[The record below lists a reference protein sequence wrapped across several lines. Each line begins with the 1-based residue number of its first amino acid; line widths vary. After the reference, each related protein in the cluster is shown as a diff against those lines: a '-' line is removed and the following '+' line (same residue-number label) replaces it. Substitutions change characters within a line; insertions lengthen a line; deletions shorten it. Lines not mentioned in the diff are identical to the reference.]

1 MSQDV
6 SLNVKDY
13 ANIIKWYELA
23 FGKTNDTTPA
33 DRNTFTKLSAMAM
46 AYTDEIKERIGKE
59 EEDDK

>member
-33 DRNTFTKLSAMAM
+33 DRYTFTKQRAKAM
-46 AYTDEIKERIGKE
+46 AYTDEIKERLGKE